1 MVYCMKLLNTSLII
15 MMFLLNGCHFETD
28 NISSPLPP
36 TIGVT
41 PSDKI
46 PSIPPTDV
54 EGEDQIKGSDEVEV
68 LPPVV
73 TPPASRIKVSN
84 NNDYINIELSTTEF
98 NQWNSVSVNDPKSG
112 HVEAITKEIY
122 NDFNDSF
129 DFIIFI
135 VNNERPPQGMPFGE
149 FAFVQND
156 IKGVGLSNFDNTKE
170 YSSAAKLQGLYA
182 LYGSM
187 NKTGVLKAMHLDAS
201 LHELFHRW
209 GNWIVTQGYYS
220 HWDDVK
226 GALTNESQF
235 AGIELYLMGLID
247 KPSAA
252 NTQYWD
258 LESET
263 VFNTWTRDSKF
274 EDRIP
279 TPLSSQK
286 NFRGL
291 VVLLTEEGIP
301 IGIKYQ
307 NSLSA
312 NITNFTRTDGMHKK
326 YGNVESRN
334 FWSASKGLATFEL
347 DNLLS
352 IKK

>member
-1 MVYCMKLLNTSLII
+1 PK
-15 MMFLLNGCHFETD
+15 GD
-28 NISSPLPP
+28 
-36 TIGVT
+36 
-41 PSDKI
+41 DKI
-46 PSIPPTDV
+46 KGD
-54 EGEDQIKGSDEVEV
+54 DQIKGSDEVEVIPPKTPPTSGVKPSDKIPSNPPKGDDKIKGDDQIKGSDEAEV

-209 GNWIVTQGYYS
+209 GNWIVTQGSSS

-274 EDRIP
+274 EDRMP

-291 VVLLTEEGIP
+291 VVLLTEEGVP
-301 IGIKYQ
+301 IDIKYQ
-307 NSLSA
+307 NALSA

-334 FWSASKGLATFEL
+334 FWSASKELATFEL